1 LNGRFRWPFLT
12 RRHWP
17 YHPQHISACLLVAST
32 EEYRDDV
39 VDMEHCRSSG
49 SMSLG
54 TVLPTRVLVACED
67 GIPPPRRFL
76 AGTDEIGTAEQKIA
90 DLQEQINENR
100 DISSSLA
107 YKK

>member
-1 LNGRFRWPFLT
+1 MLL
-12 RRHWP
+12 
-17 YHPQHISACLLVAST
+17 SA
-32 EEYRDDV
+32 EEYRDAV

-54 TVLPTRVLVACED
+54 SALPTRVLVAGED
-67 GIPPPRRFL
+67 GIPPPRRFI
-76 AGTDEIGTAEQKIA
+76 AGTDAIGTVEQKIA

-100 DISSSLA
+100 DLSNSLA